1 MNSSNTV
8 VGVVA
13 KQSHPDS
20 LRLME
25 LVFSALRQN
34 KVDYLVCADT
44 AAELNLSIPAEQLVK
59 RELLT
64 QTCSPIVV
72 LGGDGTLISVC
83 RHAAPK
89 PPVILGVNL
98 GTLGFLTEITSEEL
112 PEMLEATLNGSAKLE
127 QRTLLDVAVIRNGQ
141 EAEHYNALN
150 DVVLTK
156 AALARIYGIDLAV
169 DGDSAALIRGDG
181 CIVATPGGS
190 TAYSL
195 AAGGSIVH
203 PQVDALLIT
212 PICPHSLTSRPLV
225 VPGRSEIS
233 LTVDEDASGSNVF
246 LTIDGQEGMPL
257 KSGDQVVITTSENKM
272 FFVKSQSKNYYE
284 ILGAKLKWANR

>member
-1 MNSSNTV
+1 MNSSNIV
-8 VGVVA
+8 VGVLA
-13 KQSHPDS
+13 KQSHPDAQ
-20 LRLME
+20 RLME
-25 LVFSALRQN
+25 LVFTRLQSAGVR
-34 KVDYLVCADT
+34 YLVCTET
-44 AAELNLSIPAEQLVK
+44 ARELKLDLPDSQVVE

-64 QTCSPIVV
+64 QKCSPIVV

-89 PPVILGVNL
+89 PPIILGVNL

-112 PEMLEATLNGSAKLE
+112 PEMLEATLNGTATLE
-127 QRTLLDVAVIRNGQ
+127 QRTLLDVAVIRNNQ

-212 PICPHSLTSRPLV
+212 PICAHSLTSRPLV
-225 VPGRSEIS
+225 VPGRSEIA
-233 LTVDEDASGSNVF
+233 LTVDEDARGSNVF

-257 KSGDQVVITTSENKM
+257 KSGDKVVITTSENKM
-272 FFVKSQSKNYYE
+272 LFVKSPSKNYYE